1 MHGSC
6 IQTDN
11 DFLLSFSQAIHYPDG
26 PLHCLVFKRCPSCSF
41 RFDHTVLVS
50 QEDKWL
56 LKKTKTRVF
65 SSVFHLSIKS
75 FITQQTA
82 AISICSLSVLHVW
95 YLCWSLIRFESKLS
109 LLDLMNQKNNSA
121 SIHGECAV
129 CHSMRVLYK
138 WDVTMSLCHSSPSS
152 NSLGNRCTL
161 SHSEKDI
168 MKRFLWLRQNY
179 TVNVLWLQRR
189 KMSIEKEKKTMYLK
203 ISLKYSKVYPLY
215 RVWSEGESVEIH

>member
-1 MHGSC
+1 MAAASR
-6 IQTDN
+6 QTMIFFCHSVKQYN
-11 DFLLSFSQAIHYPDG
+11 YPDG
-26 PLHCLVFKRCPSCSF
+26 PLHCLVFKRCPSCSL

-56 LKKTKTRVF
+56 LKKKKTRVF

-82 AISICSLSVLHVW
+82 AISICSLSVLHIW

-152 NSLGNRCTL
+152 NSLIDARSRTL
-161 SHSEKDI
+161 
-168 MKRFLWLRQNY
+168 KRTLW
-179 TVNVLWLQRR
+179 
-189 KMSIEKEKKTMYLK
+189 KGFFDCGK
-203 ISLKYSKVYPLY
+203 IAPSTSFDYKGGKCP
-215 RVWSEGESVEIH
+215 